1 VTKVGTSNPDRT
13 ISLKRL
19 QCVVENKKG
28 IILQMILSPRPYF
41 SVNKKECF
49 TNNIYI
55 YIYIY
60 IIFTHARIGV
70 TYNKANIIFNNMWMN
85 VT

>member
-19 QCVVENKKG
+19 RCVVENKKG
-28 IILQMILSPRPYF
+28 IILQMILSPRPCF
-41 SVNKKECF
+41 SVNTKECF
-49 TNNIYI
+49 TKNI

-70 TYNKANIIFNNMWMN
+70 SYNKANIIFNNMWMN